1 MEIKETKNE
10 EYHFI
15 LEANRKFI
23 TSKISE
29 ELDELMKEFDN
40 TS

>member
-1 MEIKETKNE
+1 MEI
-10 EYHFI
+10 EYI
-15 LEANRKFI
+15 QKQKKSLEANRKFI
-23 TSKISE
+23 ASKTSE

>member
-1 MEIKETKNE
+1 MEIEYTQKQKTSLET
-10 EYHFI
+10 
-15 LEANRKFI
+15 NRKFI
-23 TSKISE
+23 ASKTSE